1 MSDFHGCF
9 MSKKRTMFK
18 FLASAGF
25 LFMYVNMIRDD
36 MRDLYIYIH
45 IHLEMFMH
53 THLCLDTC
61 MNLFIYTYIYMYQY
75 IDVNRA
81 KHVLLR
87 RAQGLRN

>member
-1 MSDFHGCF
+1 
-9 MSKKRTMFK
+9 MFK

-36 MRDLYIYIH
+36 MRDLYIYIYTYSFGNVYAYTS
-45 IHLEMFMH
+45 LSRYMH
-53 THLCLDTC
+53 E
-61 MNLFIYTYIYMYQY
+61 FIYIYIYIYMY
-75 IDVNRA
+75 VNRA